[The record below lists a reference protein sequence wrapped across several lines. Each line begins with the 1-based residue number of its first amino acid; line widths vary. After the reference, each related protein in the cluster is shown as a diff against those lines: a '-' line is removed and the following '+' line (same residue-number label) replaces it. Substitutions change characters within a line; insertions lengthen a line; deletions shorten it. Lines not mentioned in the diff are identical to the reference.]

1 MVEHYLD
8 MVVVTGSNP
17 VKATIIKG
25 FNRLNEILGVRT
37 PMSIYD
43 LATAKELG
51 VEGAAILND
60 GSLDALNILRHSSA
74 HLMAQAI
81 LVLYPDAQFFVGP
94 VVDEGFYYDFKTAA
108 KISEEDLKIIEKTM
122 KKLAAQAL
130 PIEKYE
136 VAKADAIARYSRDPL
151 KSEVLSHI
159 SDEKVTFYKQGNF
172 EDLCRGPHA
181 PNTKF
186 LANVKLTKLAGAYLG
201 GDSSRE
207 MLTRIYGV
215 AFSTEEALRAWETQ
229 MAEAAKRDHRK
240 LGNELGLFKFSDEI
254 GGGLAIWLPAGA
266 RLRAKLEAMSFKA
279 HKRRG
284 YQPVRGP
291 EILRSDLWNKS
302 GHIANYGENMYFTEI
317 DEQQYGLKPMNC
329 VGHIAVYQ
337 SQTRSFR
344 DLPLKFFEF
353 GTVHRHEQS
362 GVLHGLLRVREFT
375 QDDAHIFCREDQIA
389 GEIEKIL
396 EFIDRLMSAFDF
408 EYTLTL
414 STKPAK
420 AIGEDRL
427 WVKST
432 EEIESVLK
440 KRGEYLID
448 EGGGAFYGPKI
459 DVKITDAIGRKWQC
473 GTVQVDMNLP
483 ERFDL
488 CYTSSENQRV
498 RPVML
503 HRAMMGSMERFIAI
517 LIEHYGGE
525 LPFCIAPTQVAIV
538 PIAENHIE
546 YAQEIA
552 DKLIE
557 QEIDIELYDRDE
569 SLAKKI
575 KNAEKTRVP
584 YIVVIGDEE
593 LKTRSVALRDRRDRT
608 QVTLPLDDFVK
619 KCVEQNSKETF

>member
-1 MVEHYLD
+1 LSEII
-8 MVVVTGSNP
+8 G
-17 VKATIIKG
+17 VKTSSGI
-25 FNRLNEILGVRT
+25 F
-37 PMSIYD
+37 D
-43 LATAKELG
+43 LATAKESGLSG
-51 VEGAAILND
+51 ESVYFDDSAD
-60 GSLDALNILRHSSA
+60 SLSIIRHSSA
-74 HLMAQAI
+74 HLLAQAVK
-81 LVLYPDAQFFVGP
+81 LLYPDALFFVGP
-94 VVDEGFYYDFKTAA
+94 VVEEGFYYDFKTSA
-108 KISEEDLKIIEKTM
+108 KIGAEDLKTIEKTM

-136 VAKADAIARYSRDPL
+136 TSKAEALERYKNDPL
-151 KSEVLSHI
+151 KTEVLSRI
-159 SDEKVTFYKQGNF
+159 DAQNVTFYKQGGF

-186 LANVKLTKLAGAYLG
+186 LQHIKLTKLAGAYLG

-207 MLTRIYGV
+207 MLTRVYGI
-215 AFSTEEALRAWETQ
+215 AFSASESLKAWETQ
-229 MAEAAKRDHRK
+229 MAEAEKRDHRK
-240 LGNELGLFKFSDEI
+240 LGNELGLFKFSEEI

-279 HKRRG
+279 HRRRG

-291 EILRSDLWNKS
+291 EILRSDLWQKS

-317 DEQQYGLKPMNC
+317 DEAQYGLKPMNC
-329 VGHIAVYQ
+329 VGHIAVYE

-389 GEIEKIL
+389 EEIEKIL
-396 EFIDRLMSAFDF
+396 DFIDRLMKRFDF
-408 EYTLTL
+408 TYTFTL
-414 STKPAK
+414 STKPDK
-420 AIGEDRL
+420 AIGEAAL
-427 WVKST
+427 WERST
-432 EEIESVLK
+432 AEIERVLK
-440 KRGEYLID
+440 KRGDYLID

-488 CYTSSENQRV
+488 RYTSAQNERE

-525 LPFCIAPTQVAIV
+525 LPFFIAPTQVAIV
-538 PIAENHIE
+538 TVGEDHIS
-546 YAQEIA
+546 YAKALQDTLAAA
-552 DKLIE
+552 D
-557 QEIDIELYDRDE
+557 IDTELYDRDE

-575 KNAEKTRVP
+575 RFAEKSRVP
-584 YIVVIGDEE
+584 FIAVVGDEE
-593 LKTRSVALRDRRDRT
+593 VKNVAVALRDRRART
-608 QVTLPLDDFVK
+608 QETIARDRFVAL
-619 KCVEQNSKETF
+619 CVEKNNEESL

>member
-1 MVEHYLD
+1 LSEAI
-8 MVVVTGSNP
+8 G
-17 VKATIIKG
+17 VK
-25 FNRLNEILGVRT
+25 T
-37 PMSIYD
+37 PSGIFD
-43 LATAKELG
+43 LASAKELG
-51 VEGAAILND
+51 LNGENIVCD
-60 GSLDALNILRHSSA
+60 DSEASLSIIRHSAA

-81 LVLYPDAQFFVGP
+81 KTLYPDAQFFVGP
-94 VVDEGFYYDFKTAA
+94 VVEEGFYYDFKTSA
-108 KISEEDLKIIEKTM
+108 KIGAEDLKTIEKTM

-136 VAKADAIARYSRDPL
+136 ISKAEAEARYKDDPL
-151 KSEVLSHI
+151 KTEVLSRI
-159 SDEKVTFYKQGNF
+159 DAQKVTIYKQGGF

-207 MLTRIYGV
+207 MLTRIYGI
-215 AFSTEEALRAWETQ
+215 AFSCAQSLKAWETQ
-229 MAEAAKRDHRK
+229 MAEAEKRDHRK

-266 RLRAKLEAMSFKA
+266 RLRAKLEAFSFKA
-279 HKRRG
+279 HRRRG

-302 GHIANYGENMYFTEI
+302 GHIANYGENMYFTAI
-317 DEQQYGLKPMNC
+317 DEQEYGLKPMNC
-329 VGHIAVYQ
+329 VGHIAVYE

-389 GEIEKIL
+389 EEIEKIL
-396 EFIDRLMSAFDF
+396 EFIDLLMKRFDF
-408 EYTLTL
+408 TYTLTL

-420 AIGEDRL
+420 AIGDNAL
-427 WVKST
+427 WEKAT
-432 EEIESVLK
+432 GEIEKVLK
-440 KRGEYLID
+440 KRGDFLLD

-488 CYTSSENQRV
+488 TYTTSENTRS

-503 HRAMMGSMERFIAI
+503 HRAMMGSIERFIAI

-525 LPFCIAPTQVAIV
+525 LPFFIAPTQVAIV
-538 PIAENHIE
+538 TVGEEHIPYAKEIQDLLIAADIDVEMYERDETLSKKIRSAE
-546 YAQEIA
+546 KSRVAFIAVVGAQEVENRA
-552 DKLIE
+552 
-557 QEIDIELYDRDE
+557 
-569 SLAKKI
+569 
-575 KNAEKTRVP
+575 
-584 YIVVIGDEE
+584 
-593 LKTRSVALRDRRDRT
+593 VALRDRRART
-608 QVTLPLDDFVK
+608 QETIALEEFVK
-619 KCVEQNSKETF
+619 LCAEKNNEESL

>member
-1 MVEHYLD
+1 M
-8 MVVVTGSNP
+8 
-17 VKATIIKG
+17 
-25 FNRLNEILGVRT
+25 F
-37 PMSIYD
+37 D
-43 LATAKELG
+43 LASAKELG
-51 VEGAAILND
+51 LNGD
-60 GSLDALNILRHSSA
+60 SVVCDDSEASLSIIRHSAA

-81 LVLYPDAQFFVGP
+81 KTLYPDAQFFVGP
-94 VVDEGFYYDFKTAA
+94 VVEEGFYYDFKTSA
-108 KISEEDLKIIEKTM
+108 KIGAEDLKTIEKTM

-136 VAKADAIARYSRDPL
+136 ISKTQAEARYKDDPL
-151 KSEVLSHI
+151 KTEVLSRI
-159 SDEKVTFYKQGNF
+159 DAQKVTIYKQGGF

-207 MLTRIYGV
+207 MLTRIYGI
-215 AFSTEEALRAWETQ
+215 AFSSAQSLKAWETQ
-229 MAEAAKRDHRK
+229 MAEAEKRDHRK

-266 RLRAKLEAMSFKA
+266 RLRAKLEAFSFKA
-279 HKRRG
+279 HRRRG

-302 GHIANYGENMYFTEI
+302 GHIANYGENMYFTAI
-317 DEQQYGLKPMNC
+317 DEQEYGLKPMNC
-329 VGHIAVYQ
+329 VGHIAVYE

-389 GEIEKIL
+389 EEIEKIL
-396 EFIDRLMSAFDF
+396 EFIDLLMKRFDF
-408 EYTLTL
+408 TYTLTL

-420 AIGEDRL
+420 AIGDNAL
-427 WVKST
+427 WEKAT
-432 EEIESVLK
+432 CEIEKVLK
-440 KRGEYLID
+440 KRGDFLLD

-488 CYTSSENQRV
+488 TYTTSENTRA

-503 HRAMMGSMERFIAI
+503 HRAMMGSIERFIAI

-525 LPFCIAPTQVAIV
+525 LPFFIAPTQVAIV
-538 PIAENHIE
+538 TVGEEHTPYAKEIQDLLIA
-546 YAQEIA
+546 A
-552 DKLIE
+552 D
-557 QEIDIELYDRDE
+557 IDVEMYDRDE
-569 SLAKKI
+569 TLSKKI
-575 KNAEKTRVP
+575 RSAEKSRVAF
-584 YIVVIGDEE
+584 IAVVGAQEVE
-593 LKTRSVALRDRRDRT
+593 NRAVALRDRRART
-608 QVTLPLDDFVK
+608 QETIALEEFVK
-619 KCVEQNSKETF
+619 LCIEKNNEESL